1 MTMTVNQGG
10 VNTVDPLERLSVM
23 PTAQEPQLVE
33 LGVLH
38 GGKRVL
44 FAVEPGTV
52 LSGPGR
58 CTPGPIDCEIL
69 SLGQDQTESVA
80 QQTPNG
86 PAPAVL
92 FAVTR
97 ISAVGHGSAAA
108 ADRARREASA
118 TGRALLNRSTSQAL
132 SLFRYDPRLG
142 SVVDLRNL
150 TTVVSSPTAAA
161 ASVPPTNATTATTN
175 AGNSA
180 ASLQV
185 RMQLLPQSLRGLVR
199 SGIAV
204 RMNSNEPANGI
215 AWVTISRAAA
225 KRLELK
231 TGDGPFVV
239 IGRGTVSSI
248 KGGQATLHFRLSPAV
263 SAKLKRAKHLALTL
277 HLTLVGPAHDHLTI
291 DLAGRY

>member
-44 FAVEPGTV
+44 FAVQPGTV
-52 LSGPGR
+52 LSGPGS

-86 PAPAVL
+86 PTPAVL

-97 ISAVGHGSAAA
+97 IRVVGHGSAAA

-161 ASVPPTNATTATTN
+161 ASVPPTNT
-175 AGNSA
+175 GNGA

-185 RMQLLPQSLRGLVR
+185 RMQLLPQSMRGLVR

-204 RMNSNEPANGI
+204 RTNSNEPANGI
-215 AWVTISRAAA
+215 AWVTITRAAA
-225 KRLELK
+225 KRLELT
-231 TGDGPFVV
+231 TGDGQFVV

-263 SAKLKRAKHLALTL
+263 STKLKRARHLALTL
-277 HLTLVGPAHDHLTI
+277 HLTLIGPAHDHVTI